1 MITYFDTSA
10 IVKTVV
16 AEAPVYSVE
25 NTAVPAHQVGDTLA
39 LWELA
44 PVPPPAA
51 SGTAAARS
59 PPGFLTAP
67 PDLVVVFCHFTC

>member
-1 MITYFDTSA
+1 
-10 IVKTVV
+10 VKTVV
-16 AEAPVYSVE
+16 ADAPVYSVE
-25 NTAVPAHQVGDTLA
+25 NTDVSVHQPGSTLA

-44 PVPPPAA
+44 PIPPATA

-67 PDLVVVFCHFTC
+67 PDLIVVFCHFTC